1 MTRER
6 VRRFSNLL
14 GVDDEPF
21 AHAHRGDVAIVGT
34 VFTRDRLD
42 GVLRS
47 RVRRDGVDA
56 ARRIAAMLLESPFAG
71 HVQAVVLQGIAL
83 AGFNV
88 VDLAALCAATGRPAL
103 VVARRQPDLTAIRDA
118 LKKVRGGDRKWAL
131 IERAGP
137 MEPCAGVW
145 VQRAGLS
152 PAEAAQLIESSR
164 LHGAL
169 PEPLRLAH
177 LIAGGL
183 GRGFSRGRA

>member
-1 MTRER
+1 MAR

-14 GVDDEPF
+14 GVDDAPF
-21 AHAHRGDVAIVGT
+21 EHAHRGDVAIVGT
-34 VFTRDRLD
+34 VVTRGRLD

-56 ARRIAAMLLESPFAG
+56 ARRISAMLLGSPFAE

-88 VDLAALCAATGRPAL
+88 VDLEALCAATGRPAL
-103 VVARRQPDLTAIRDA
+103 VVARREPDLAAIRSA
-118 LKKVRGGDRKWAL
+118 LGRVRGGARKWAL

-137 MEPCAGVW
+137 MEPVAGVW
-145 VQRAGLS
+145 VQRAGVS
-152 PAEAAQLIESSR
+152 IEEAAQMIESSR
-164 LHGAL
+164 LYGAL